1 MNEVIEFLD
10 LYNKLE
16 QLLKGR
22 GSYYNDRYESPVLRY
37 QNSAEGKRYREEIET
52 IRAVRNLLVHVPL
65 MDGTNPVTPSPSLN
79 AKLRE
84 IVNSVQN
91 SKTAIDLS
99 TWAEH
104 LITATLDSN
113 VYDVMRT
120 MESKGFSHVPVMNHD
135 RMMGVFSKGT
145 FFTYTISKGFNS
157 LSPDITLAAMRDL
170 LPVRNHSSEYYEFA
184 AEDTSKEEIVQRFD
198 VSYKR
203 NRSRLAAIF
212 VTRDGNPN
220 QELLGMITP
229 WDVLG
234 DKS

>member
-10 LYNKLE
+10 LYNTLE
-16 QLLKGR
+16 QALKGK

-37 QNSAEGKRYREEIET
+37 QNSAEGKRFREEIET
-52 IRAVRNLLVHVPL
+52 IRDVRNLLVHAPL
-65 MDGTNPVTPSPSLN
+65 MDGTNPVTPSPSLV

-84 IVNSVQN
+84 IVNAVEN

-104 LITATLDSN
+104 LITATLESN
-113 VYDVMRT
+113 VFEVMRT
-120 MESKGFSHVPVMNHD
+120 MESKGLSHVPVMNNG

-145 FFTYTISKGFNS
+145 FFTYAISKGCNN
-157 LSPDITLAAMRDL
+157 LSPDTTLAAMRDL
-170 LPVRNHSSEYYEFA
+170 LPVRNHSSEYYEFT
-184 AEDTSKEEIVQRFD
+184 AEDTSKEEIIQRFD

-203 NRSRLAAIF
+203 NRSRLAAVF
-212 VTRDGNPN
+212 VTKDGNPN
-220 QELLGMITP
+220 QDLLGIITP

>member
-16 QLLKGR
+16 QVLKGR

-52 IRAVRNLLVHVPL
+52 IRDVRNLLVHAPM
-65 MDGTNPVTPSPSLN
+65 MDGTNPVTPSPSLI

-84 IVNSVQN
+84 IIKSIES

-104 LITATLDSN
+104 LITATLDSI
-113 VYDVMRT
+113 VFDVMRT
-120 MESKGFSHVPVMNHD
+120 MESKGFSHVPVMNND

-145 FFTYTISKGFNS
+145 FFTYAISKGCKS
-157 LSPDITLAAMRDL
+157 LSPDTTLAAMRDL
-170 LPVRNHSSEYYEFA
+170 LPVRNHSSEYYEFT

-212 VTRDGNPN
+212 VTRGGNPN

>member
-16 QLLKGR
+16 QVLKGR

>member
-79 AKLRE
+79 EKLRE

-145 FFTYTISKGFNS
+145 FFTYTISKGFTS